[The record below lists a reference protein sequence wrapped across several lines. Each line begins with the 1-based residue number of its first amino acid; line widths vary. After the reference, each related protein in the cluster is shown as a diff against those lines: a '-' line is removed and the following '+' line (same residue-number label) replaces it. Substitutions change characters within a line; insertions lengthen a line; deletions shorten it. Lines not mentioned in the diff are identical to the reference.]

1 MNKLLPANLEEM
13 PAVVAKAD
21 SSPVLVRADSGG
33 LHRCD
38 GNGPLP
44 HTCRRVMEYR
54 WPDGSLPPSHSAS
67 LNPRPVNHTR
77 VYWWRVRIW
86 QRKR

>member
-1 MNKLLPANLEEM
+1 VNKLLPANVEET

-21 SSPVLVRADSGG
+21 SSPFLVRADNGG

-44 HTCRRVMEYR
+44 HTCGRVSECHR
-54 WPDGSLPPSHSAS
+54 GWTLTELLAVI
-67 LNPRPVNHTR
+67 LFARPVAG
-77 VYWWRVRIW
+77 
-86 QRKR
+86 